1 MNSNGLDTNAPSP
14 GKRPAMFDIYTASN
28 DVLDTLA
35 THVDRKQVRAINYDN
50 FLERQ
55 LPPRQTLL
63 APWLPMRGLAM
74 IHAPR
79 GIGKTHIALG
89 TAWAVAAGTGFLRW
103 KVPEDVGTHR
113 VLLLD
118 GEMPGVLLQ
127 ERLSRVVKAS
137 GEKPPLPEYL
147 RISAADLYRDG
158 LPDLASPDAQQFY
171 ADVIVDADLV
181 IVDNLSTLCRGLKEN
196 EADSWTP
203 VQNWLLAQRRANK
216 SVLVIHHGGKSGM
229 QRGPRKEDVLDT
241 VSAYANR
248 LIIRPTRAR
257 DLRFISRRRVAFMA
271 RKQNPSRRGLSGG
284 CGRNPRSNQ
293 ATTSLPHMP
302 CVNRGCPFGRSP
314 SALDCQNRASS
325 DASKEALN
333 ERREVSHGT
342 VLRRVPWDSTIRG
355 SFGTIGTS
363 GTAPCSYR
371 PSYPHWIMAAPQ
383 RGRSWPDY
391 EPPPRCHNPGRCCA
405 GNPRCQ
411 TNWRAGSRGSYW
423 RPIVN
428 CYSAELSTVR
438 KGHLNRPGKSSCDR
452 RHAPPSPTAFS
463 QGNDPAWQAVWY
475 VRVGKGAPRIRI
487 RAEFGTADFTAEY
500 EAALSGTPRTKKG
513 APSPGTLAWLVDRY
527 RETTAWSSL
536 SPHHP
541 QETR

>member
-14 GKRPAMFDIYTASN
+14 GKRPAMLDINTASN

-35 THVDRKQVRAINYDN
+35 THIDRKQVRAINYDN

-171 ADVIVDADLV
+171 ADVIADADLV

-229 QRGPRKEDVLDT
+229 QRGTSRKEDVLDT
-241 VSAYANR
+241 VIGLRKPPDYQADQGARFEIHFEKARGFYGPEAEPFEAR
-248 LIIRPTRAR
+248 LVGGLWQESEIKSGD
-257 DLRFISRRRVAFMA
+257 DLATLHALRE
-271 RKQNPSRRGLSGG
+271 QGLSI
-284 CGRNPRSNQ
+284 REI
-293 ATTSLPHMP
+293 A
-302 CVNRGCPFGRSP
+302 
-314 SALDCQNRASS
+314 
-325 DASKEALN
+325 
-333 ERREVSHGT
+333 ERTG
-342 VLRRVPWDSTIRG
+342 
-355 SFGTIGTS
+355 
-363 GTAPCSYR
+363 
-371 PSYPHWIMAAPQ
+371 
-383 RGRSWPDY
+383 
-391 EPPPRCHNPGRCCA
+391 
-405 GNPRCQ
+405 
-411 TNWRAGSRGSYW
+411 
-423 RPIVN
+423 
-428 CYSAELSTVR
+428 LS
-438 KGHLNRPGKSSCDR
+438 KSSVQR
-452 RHAPPSPTAFS
+452 RIE
-463 QGNDPAWQAVWY
+463 GGV
-475 VRVGKGAPRIRI
+475 
-487 RAEFGTADFTAEY
+487 E
-500 EAALSGTPRTKKG
+500 
-513 APSPGTLAWLVDRY
+513 
-527 RETTAWSSL
+527 
-536 SPHHP
+536 
-541 QETR
+541 